1 MNMEINSKEGIH
13 QEVCQ
18 ELHNTYRRKN
28 HDYGDS
34 FATLRQEYPN
44 AILIR
49 LGDKYNRLKAL
60 MSGKAAQVKDESIDD
75 TLLDL
80 ANYCILELVERRY
93 AAGNFPRAKAE
104 NNTDFSLNEYQGAA
118 MTFKDPEQGD
128 LNYSVLGLNGEAG
141 EVADALKKLNYHGH
155 SISQSGL
162 IEELGDALWYIA
174 SIAHDLEVSLSDVAN
189 VNIRKLWSR
198 YPEGHFSKERSINRK
213 ECHE

>member
-1 MNMEINSKEGIH
+1 MNNEIKPKEVIH

-18 ELHNTYRRKN
+18 ELHNIYRRKN

-49 LGDKYNRLKAL
+49 LGDKYNRLKTL
-60 MSGKAAQVKDESIDD
+60 IFGEAAHVKDESIDD

-104 NNTDFSLNEYQGAA
+104 NNTDFSLNDYQGAA
-118 MTFKDPEQGD
+118 MAFKDPEQGD

-189 VNIRKLWSR
+189 VNMRKLWSR

-213 ECHE
+213 ECQE

>member
-1 MNMEINSKEGIH
+1 MNKKITPKEDIH
-13 QEVCQ
+13 QEICKQ
-18 ELHNTYRRKN
+18 MHNTYRRKN

-60 MSGKAAQVKDESIDD
+60 MSGEVAQVKDESIDD

-93 AAGNFPRAKAE
+93 ATRTKLE
-104 NNTDFSLNEYQGAA
+104 VSTDLSLNEYQMAA
-118 MTFKDPEQGD
+118 MAFKDPTHGD

-189 VNIRKLWSR
+189 VNMRKLWSR

-213 ECHE
+213 ECQE

>member
-1 MNMEINSKEGIH
+1 MNNEIKPKEVIH

-49 LGDKYNRLKAL
+49 LGDKYNRLKTL
-60 MSGKAAQVKDESIDD
+60 IFGEAAQVKDEPIDD

-104 NNTDFSLNEYQGAA
+104 NNTDFSLNDYQGAA
-118 MTFKDPEQGD
+118 MAFKDPEQGD

-155 SISQSGL
+155 PVIKADL
-162 IEELGDALWYIA
+162 IAELGDVLWYIA
-174 SIAHDLEVSLSDVAN
+174 SIANDLDVSLSDVAN

-213 ECHE
+213 ECQE

>member
-18 ELHNTYRRKN
+18 QLHNAYRRKN

-60 MSGKAAQVKDESIDD
+60 MSGEAAQVKDESIDD

-93 AAGNFPRAKAE
+93 VTGTKLEVP
-104 NNTDFSLNEYQGAA
+104 TDLSLNEYQMAA
-118 MTFKDPEQGD
+118 MAFKDPEQGD

-155 SISQSGL
+155 SITQSGL

-174 SIAHDLEVSLSDVAN
+174 SIAHDLGVSLSDVAN
-189 VNIRKLWSR
+189 VNMHKLWSR

-213 ECHE
+213 ECQE

>member
-1 MNMEINSKEGIH
+1 MKMEINPKEGIH

-18 ELHNTYRRKN
+18 QLHNTYCRKN

-60 MSGKAAQVKDESIDD
+60 MSGEAAQVKDESIDD

-93 AAGNFPRAKAE
+93 NAGNFTRATIEHSA
-104 NNTDFSLNEYQGAA
+104 DFSLNDYQGAA
-118 MTFKDPEQGD
+118 MAFKDPEQGD

-155 SISQSGL
+155 SVIKADL
-162 IEELGDALWYIA
+162 IEELGDVLWYVA
-174 SIAHDLEVSLSDVAN
+174 SIANDLDVSLAEVASGN
-189 VNIRKLWSR
+189 LGKLWSR

-213 ECHE
+213 ECQE

>member
-1 MNMEINSKEGIH
+1 MNKEINSKEGIH
-13 QEVCQ
+13 LEVCQ
-18 ELHNTYRRKN
+18 QLHNAYRRKN

-60 MSGKAAQVKDESIDD
+60 MSGEAAQVKDESIDD

-93 AAGNFPRAKAE
+93 ATGTKPE
-104 NNTDFSLNEYQGAA
+104 VPTDLSLNEYQMAA
-118 MTFKDPEQGD
+118 MAFKDPEQGD

-155 SISQSGL
+155 SITQSGL

-174 SIAHDLEVSLSDVAN
+174 SIAHDLGVSLSDVAN
-189 VNIRKLWSR
+189 VNMRKLWSR

-213 ECHE
+213 ECQE

>member
-1 MNMEINSKEGIH
+1 MKMEINPKESIH
-13 QEVCQ
+13 QEICEQ
-18 ELHNTYRRKN
+18 MHNTYRRKN

-60 MSGKAAQVKDESIDD
+60 MSGEAAQVKDESIDD

-104 NNTDFSLNEYQGAA
+104 NNMDFSLNDYQGAA
-118 MTFKDPEQGD
+118 MAFKDPEQGD

-155 SISQSGL
+155 PVIKADL
-162 IEELGDALWYIA
+162 IAELGDVLWYVA
-174 SIAHDLEVSLSDVAN
+174 SIANDLDVSLAEVASGN
-189 VNIRKLWSR
+189 LGKLWSR

-213 ECHE
+213 ECQE

>member
-18 ELHNTYRRKN
+18 QLHNAYRRKN

-34 FATLRQEYPN
+34 FATLRQEYPK

-60 MSGKAAQVKDESIDD
+60 MSGEAAQVKDESIDD

-93 AAGNFPRAKAE
+93 ATGTKLEVP
-104 NNTDFSLNEYQGAA
+104 TDLSLNEYQMAA
-118 MTFKDPEQGD
+118 MAFKDPEQGD

-155 SISQSGL
+155 SITQSGL
-162 IEELGDALWYIA
+162 IEELGDALWYVA
-174 SIAHDLEVSLSDVAN
+174 SIAHDLGVSLSDVAN
-189 VNIRKLWSR
+189 VNMHKLWSR

-213 ECHE
+213 ERQE

>member
-1 MNMEINSKEGIH
+1 MNKKITTKEGIH
-13 QEVCQ
+13 QEICKQ
-18 ELHNTYRRKN
+18 MHNTYRRKN

-60 MSGKAAQVKDESIDD
+60 MSGEVAQVKDESIDD

-93 AAGNFPRAKAE
+93 ATCTKLEFS
-104 NNTDFSLNEYQGAA
+104 TDLSLNEYQIAA
-118 MTFKDPEQGD
+118 MAFKDPEQGD

-141 EVADALKKLNYHGH
+141 EVADAVKKLNYHGH

-189 VNIRKLWSR
+189 VNMRKLWSR
-198 YPEGHFSKERSINRK
+198 YPEGHFSNERSINRK
-213 ECHE
+213 ECQE

>member
-1 MNMEINSKEGIH
+1 MNNEIKPKEVIH

-18 ELHNTYRRKN
+18 ELHNIYRRKN

-49 LGDKYNRLKAL
+49 LGDKYNRLKTLIFGEAPH
-60 MSGKAAQVKDESIDD
+60 VKDESIDD

-104 NNTDFSLNEYQGAA
+104 NNTDFSLNDYQGAA
-118 MTFKDPEQGD
+118 MAFKDPEQGD

-189 VNIRKLWSR
+189 VNMRKLWSR

-213 ECHE
+213 ERQE

>member
-1 MNMEINSKEGIH
+1 MNKKITPKEDIH
-13 QEVCQ
+13 QEICKQ
-18 ELHNTYRRKN
+18 MHNTYRRKN

-60 MSGKAAQVKDESIDD
+60 MSGEAAQVKDESIDD

-93 AAGNFPRAKAE
+93 ATCTKLE
-104 NNTDFSLNEYQGAA
+104 VSTDLSLNEYQMAA
-118 MTFKDPEQGD
+118 MAFKDPEQGD

-141 EVADALKKLNYHGH
+141 EVADAVKKLNYHGH

-213 ECHE
+213 ECQE

>member
-1 MNMEINSKEGIH
+1 MNKKITPKEDIH
-13 QEVCQ
+13 QEICRQ
-18 ELHNTYRRKN
+18 MHNTYRRKN

-60 MSGKAAQVKDESIDD
+60 MSGEVAQVKDESIDD

-93 AAGNFPRAKAE
+93 KAGEFTRAAIE
-104 NNTDFSLNEYQGAA
+104 HNTDFSLTDYQVAA
-118 MTFKDPEQGD
+118 MAFKDPEQGD

-174 SIAHDLEVSLSDVAN
+174 SIAHDLGVSLSDVAN

-198 YPEGHFSKERSINRK
+198 YPEGHFSKECSINRK
-213 ECHE
+213 ECQE

>member
-1 MNMEINSKEGIH
+1 MNKKITPKEDIH
-13 QEVCQ
+13 QEICKQ
-18 ELHNTYRRKN
+18 MHNTYRRKN

-60 MSGKAAQVKDESIDD
+60 MSGEVAQVKDESIDD

-93 AAGNFPRAKAE
+93 ATCTKLE
-104 NNTDFSLNEYQGAA
+104 VSTDLSLNEYQMAA
-118 MTFKDPEQGD
+118 MAFKDPEQGD

-141 EVADALKKLNYHGH
+141 EVADAVKKLNYHGH

-189 VNIRKLWSR
+189 VNMRKLWSR

-213 ECHE
+213 ECQE

>member
-1 MNMEINSKEGIH
+1 MNKKITTKEGIH
-13 QEVCQ
+13 QEICKQ
-18 ELHNTYRRKN
+18 MHNTYRRKN

-60 MSGKAAQVKDESIDD
+60 MSGEVAQVKDESIDD

-93 AAGNFPRAKAE
+93 ATCTKLE
-104 NNTDFSLNEYQGAA
+104 VSTDLSLNEYQIAA
-118 MTFKDPEQGD
+118 MAFKDPEQGD

-141 EVADALKKLNYHGH
+141 EVADAVKKLNYHGH

-189 VNIRKLWSR
+189 VNMRKLWSR
-198 YPEGHFSKERSINRK
+198 YPEGHFSNERSINRK
-213 ECHE
+213 ECQE

>member
-1 MNMEINSKEGIH
+1 MNKKITPKEDIH
-13 QEVCQ
+13 QEICKQ
-18 ELHNTYRRKN
+18 MHNTYRRKN

-60 MSGKAAQVKDESIDD
+60 MSGEAAQVKDESIDD

-93 AAGNFPRAKAE
+93 A
-104 NNTDFSLNEYQGAA
+104 TDTKLEVPTDLSLNEYQMAA
-118 MTFKDPEQGD
+118 MAFKDPEQGD

-174 SIAHDLEVSLSDVAN
+174 SIAHDLGVSLSDVAN
-189 VNIRKLWSR
+189 VNIHKLWSR

-213 ECHE
+213 ECQE

>member
-1 MNMEINSKEGIH
+1 MKMEINPKESIH
-13 QEVCQ
+13 REICEQM
-18 ELHNTYRRKN
+18 HNTYRRKN

-60 MSGKAAQVKDESIDD
+60 MSGEAAQVKDESIDD

-104 NNTDFSLNEYQGAA
+104 NNTDFSLNDYQGAA
-118 MTFKDPEQGD
+118 MAFKDPEQRD

-155 SISQSGL
+155 PVIKADL
-162 IEELGDALWYIA
+162 IAELGDVLWYVA
-174 SIAHDLEVSLSDVAN
+174 SIANDLDVSLAEVASGN
-189 VNIRKLWSR
+189 LGKLWSR

-213 ECHE
+213 ECQE

>member
-1 MNMEINSKEGIH
+1 MNNEIKPKEVIH

-49 LGDKYNRLKAL
+49 LGDKYNRLKTL
-60 MSGKAAQVKDESIDD
+60 IFGEAAHVKDESIDD

-104 NNTDFSLNEYQGAA
+104 NNTDFSLNDYQGAA
-118 MTFKDPEQGD
+118 MAFKDPEQGD

-162 IEELGDALWYIA
+162 IEE
-174 SIAHDLEVSLSDVAN
+174 
-189 VNIRKLWSR
+189 
-198 YPEGHFSKERSINRK
+198 
-213 ECHE
+213 

>member
-1 MNMEINSKEGIH
+1 MNKKITPKEDIH
-13 QEVCQ
+13 QEICKQ
-18 ELHNTYRRKN
+18 MHNTYRRKN

-60 MSGKAAQVKDESIDD
+60 MSGEAAQVKDESIDD

-93 AAGNFPRAKAE
+93 ATCTKLE
-104 NNTDFSLNEYQGAA
+104 VSTDLSLNEYQMAA
-118 MTFKDPEQGD
+118 MAFKDPEQGD

-189 VNIRKLWSR
+189 VNMRKLWSR

-213 ECHE
+213 ECQE

>member
-1 MNMEINSKEGIH
+1 MNNEIKPKEVIH

-60 MSGKAAQVKDESIDD
+60 MSGEVAQVKDESIDD

-80 ANYCILELVERRY
+80 ANYCILELVERRF

-104 NNTDFSLNEYQGAA
+104 NNR
-118 MTFKDPEQGD
+118 
-128 LNYSVLGLNGEAG
+128 SV
-141 EVADALKKLNYHGH
+141 
-155 SISQSGL
+155 S
-162 IEELGDALWYIA
+162 
-174 SIAHDLEVSLSDVAN
+174 
-189 VNIRKLWSR
+189 
-198 YPEGHFSKERSINRK
+198 
-213 ECHE
+213 

>member
-1 MNMEINSKEGIH
+1 MNKKITPKEDIH
-13 QEVCQ
+13 QEICKQ
-18 ELHNTYRRKN
+18 MHNTYRRKN

-60 MSGKAAQVKDESIDD
+60 MSGEAAQVKDESIDD

-93 AAGNFPRAKAE
+93 ATCTKLE
-104 NNTDFSLNEYQGAA
+104 VSTDLSLNEYQMAA
-118 MTFKDPEQGD
+118 MAFKDPEQGD

-141 EVADALKKLNYHGH
+141 EVADAVKKLNYHGH

-189 VNIRKLWSR
+189 VNMRKLWSR

-213 ECHE
+213 ECQE

>member
-1 MNMEINSKEGIH
+1 MNNEIKPKEVIH
-13 QEVCQ
+13 QEICKQ
-18 ELHNTYRRKN
+18 MHNTHRRKN

-60 MSGKAAQVKDESIDD
+60 MSGEVAQVKDESIDD

-93 AAGNFPRAKAE
+93 ATCTKLE
-104 NNTDFSLNEYQGAA
+104 VSTDLSLNEYQMAA
-118 MTFKDPEQGD
+118 MAFKDPEQGD

-189 VNIRKLWSR
+189 VNMRKLWSR

-213 ECHE
+213 ECQE

>member
-1 MNMEINSKEGIH
+1 MNKEIKSKEDIH
-13 QEVCQ
+13 QEICKQ
-18 ELHNTYRRKN
+18 MHNTYRRKN

-60 MSGKAAQVKDESIDD
+60 MSGEVAQVKDESIDD

-93 AAGNFPRAKAE
+93 ATGTKLEVPTNL
-104 NNTDFSLNEYQGAA
+104 SLNEYQMAA
-118 MTFKDPEQGD
+118 MAFKDPEQGD

-174 SIAHDLEVSLSDVAN
+174 SIAHDLDVSLSNVAN
-189 VNIRKLWSR
+189 VNICKLWSR

-213 ECHE
+213 ECQE

>member
-1 MNMEINSKEGIH
+1 MNKKITAKEDIH
-13 QEVCQ
+13 QEICKQ
-18 ELHNTYRRKN
+18 MHNTYRRKN

-60 MSGKAAQVKDESIDD
+60 MSGEAAQVKDESIDD

-93 AAGNFPRAKAE
+93 ATCTKPE
-104 NNTDFSLNEYQGAA
+104 VSTDLSLNEYQMAA
-118 MTFKDPEQGD
+118 MAFKDPEQGD

-174 SIAHDLEVSLSDVAN
+174 SIAHDLKVSLSDVAN
-189 VNIRKLWSR
+189 VNMRKLWSR

-213 ECHE
+213 ECQE